1 MSALT
6 QTDID
11 KLEKA
16 IASGA
21 LVVRFKDHSV
31 TYKSQTEME
40 RALKMAKRSLAGGN
54 RVTRTVATYDGGF

>member
-6 QTDID
+6 QEDVN

-16 IASGA
+16 IVSGT

-40 RALKMAKRSLAGGN
+40 RALKLAKRAVAGSS
-54 RVTRTVATYDGGF
+54 RTTRTVANYSSGF